1 MGSEMC
7 IRDSKDQWERITAP
21 RNKQQYVILRI
32 SEDGSV
38 VSSTPTTPYYL
49 PVNTLVMTDTA
60 QVEVNH
66 ALAMKPLVIPENG
79 TNTALRYKS
88 SNPAIATVDSIT
100 GVVTGISTG
109 SVIITATTT
118 DGSDISSSTR
128 LSVIKDK
135 GVGSI
140 TDKVSD
146 EPMDVYTITGILVA
160 RKVKQADI
168 QNLDPGIYVAGG
180 KKYIVRK

>member
-1 MGSEMC
+1 MYPVSKAEG
-7 IRDSKDQWERITAP
+7 KDQWERITAP

-66 ALAMKPLVIPENG
+66 TLAMKPLVIPENG
-79 TNTALRYKS
+79 TNSALRYKS